1 LIAGFRLNKHDSTAL
16 TLFLR
21 EIRNGALKFAQ
32 IRVSSEE
39 AALDILQDSMIGF
52 VQAVDKYEKEAWKN
66 LFYKILKRRITDW
79 LRKRTWRNKLAPMLS
94 FSQITPEQEERPP
107 EPEFLGANDTDLN
120 LDAERLLTQFETA
133 LSNLPARQ
141 QETYL
146 LRQWQGMS
154 VNETA
159 DIMKCSTG
167 TVKTHLSRAMQ
178 SLKEQLGEWI
188 NDET

>member
-1 LIAGFRLNKHDSTAL
+1 VSANDGAAL

-21 EIRNGALKFAQ
+21 DIRNGALKYAQ
-32 IRVSSEE
+32 IRVASEE

-79 LRKRTWRNKLAPMLS
+79 LRKRSWRNKLAPMLR
-94 FSQITPEQEERPP
+94 FSQLSTEQEEQPP
-107 EPEFLGANDTDLN
+107 EPEFLGANDTDSN
-120 LDAERLLTQFETA
+120 VDAGRLLTQFETA
-133 LSNLPARQ
+133 LSNLPVRQ
-141 QETYL
+141 QEAYL

-159 DIMKCSTG
+159 DIMNCSAG

-188 NDET
+188 NDDT